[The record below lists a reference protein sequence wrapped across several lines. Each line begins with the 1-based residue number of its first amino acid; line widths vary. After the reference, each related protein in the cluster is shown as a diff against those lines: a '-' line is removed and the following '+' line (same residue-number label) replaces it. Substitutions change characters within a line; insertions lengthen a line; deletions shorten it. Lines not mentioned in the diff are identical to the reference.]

1 VKEFRN
7 PPTGPEEREKLGQR
21 RISQRVAHGSHLLA
35 DGLQKG
41 MISHLCKT
49 AGVRIAPEYRELIRE
64 RIKTGRTCNG
74 EWRQVWPSSAP
85 AAGETLRAIAE
96 SYGVHIGVISRLSK
110 APQNRISD
118 IPTRASGRDS
128 SASASRPE
136 KASRLIYWAMA
147 LNMALPNRLFAE
159 LGVPRLGG

>member
-74 EWRQVWPSSAP
+74 EWRQVWPQAQAERLS
-85 AAGETLRAIAE
+85 AAGGHQARPLPAK
-96 SYGVHIGVISRLSK
+96 RLGPS
-110 APQNRISD
+110 QR
-118 IPTRASGRDS
+118 
-128 SASASRPE
+128 
-136 KASRLIYWAMA
+136 AMA
-147 LNMALPNRLFAE
+147 CISA
-159 LGVPRLGG
+159 